1 MYYTVFSHFLTLCC
15 VDEHSFPRP
24 RSSLPWFEGPNH
36 AHANSPE
43 NTEQHPFGSNRLT
56 HKRQKRIFGVFEAA
70 GEAIWS
76 ASNVYL
82 MRLQSV
88 QVVSKK
94 LARPYRQTTKI

>member
-1 MYYTVFSHFLTLCC
+1 MKIL
-15 VDEHSFPRP
+15 
-24 RSSLPWFEGPNH
+24 
-36 AHANSPE
+36 
-43 NTEQHPFGSNRLT
+43 
-56 HKRQKRIFGVFEAA
+56 GVFEAA

-94 LARPYRQTTKI
+94 LAEVNANR